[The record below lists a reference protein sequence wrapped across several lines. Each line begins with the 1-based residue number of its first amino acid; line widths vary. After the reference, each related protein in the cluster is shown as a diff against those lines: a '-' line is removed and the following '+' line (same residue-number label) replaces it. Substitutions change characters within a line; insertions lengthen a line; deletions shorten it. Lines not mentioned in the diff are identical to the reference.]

1 MQATLAALWQRRVA
15 KLVVDDMYA
24 APRARCRAC
33 AALLQTPQGACP
45 VCGSNSID
53 AVGDAVELAIEQTLD
68 AEGALELGAQCY
80 GAASADTDRTSGGS
94 AALVKENG
102 GARHRQV

>member
-1 MQATLAALWQRRVA
+1 
-15 KLVVDDMYA
+15 
-24 APRARCRAC
+24 
-33 AALLQTPQGACP
+33 
-45 VCGSNSID
+45 
-53 AVGDAVELAIEQTLD
+53 VGDAVELAIEQTLD